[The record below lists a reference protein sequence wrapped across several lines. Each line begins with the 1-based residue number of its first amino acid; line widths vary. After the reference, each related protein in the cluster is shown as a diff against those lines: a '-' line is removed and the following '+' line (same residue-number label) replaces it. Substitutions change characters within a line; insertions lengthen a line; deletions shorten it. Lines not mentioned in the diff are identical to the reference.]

1 MAGMCSSIF
10 KTDMFDEG
18 GSKDISGSGQS
29 DGVSGQSDAVICTG
43 GMYGIAGGQD
53 DMPWKIFGPEA
64 EIKYDAWNFIR
75 IFCDGFADIIF
86 FIG

>member
-1 MAGMCSSIF
+1 MRRQVDAGNLFQIFMKRFRNKCGPDLKDIVAGMCSSIF

-53 DMPWKIFGPEA
+53 DMP
-64 EIKYDAWNFIR
+64 
-75 IFCDGFADIIF
+75 
-86 FIG
+86 